1 MGYTTV
7 FRGHFSLDRPLTPEE
22 AAYLH
27 DFART
32 RRVRRESSKTEL
44 RPDPV
49 RTAVGLP
56 VGIEGGYF
64 VGETGFC
71 GQDNGPDV
79 IDFNNEP
86 AGQPGLWCQWV
97 PGKDNQSI
105 VWNDHEKFYFYTE
118 WLAYLLH
125 HFLIPWGY
133 DVSGSVDWQGEEE
146 HDIGT
151 ITVMNNAV
159 WVTDSDG
166 TRVVSCDDPPF

>member
-79 IDFNNEP
+79 IDFVVRTVANQPLGLLPYNRRQSAYHALSSCPWACYTHGHNRRRYP
-86 AGQPGLWCQWV
+86 APELHPGHTARLHFTASCT
-97 PGKDNQSI
+97 
-105 VWNDHEKFYFYTE
+105 TE
-118 WLAYLLH
+118 H
-125 HFLIPWGY
+125 
-133 DVSGSVDWQGEEE
+133 
-146 HDIGT
+146 
-151 ITVMNNAV
+151 AV
-159 WVTDSDG
+159 WSSKLLAAQCSWADNECLVHRASQQ
-166 TRVVSCDDPPF
+166 F